1 MGGKGK
7 NAMIFSKL
15 YYFMARKKKYFIAL
29 KMINQKLYRKEK
41 YHDLK
46 GRRKLFWII
55 INITIPH
62 TS

>member
-1 MGGKGK
+1 
-7 NAMIFSKL
+7 
-15 YYFMARKKKYFIAL
+15 MARKKEIEEKKKNLLHLKKEFIAL
-29 KMINQKLYRKEK
+29 KMINQKLYRKQEK